1 MAQKPLDGESNATV
15 CHDREK
21 VTSVSV
27 NNIPKT
33 KLVLQAAGDQGDRTC
48 CWGGTYPRR
57 PSLCKRV
64 LVSVSY
70 LQKWKCHCGSAR
82 PITTSRCHFHTFYRH
97 FNHINQFRYFLP
109 SSDSSFTVWNTGMP
123 IDEVLAIFASFSVSI
138 VIPLS

>member
-48 CWGGTYPRR
+48 CWGGTYPHSASEFWFRYLICR
-57 PSLCKRV
+57 NGSV
-64 LVSVSY
+64 TVGALVQSPPQSVAST
-70 LQKWKCHCGSAR
+70 HSIGIS
-82 PITTSRCHFHTFYRH
+82 TTSINFATFYH
-97 FNHINQFRYFLP
+97 Q
-109 SSDSSFTVWNTGMP
+109 
-123 IDEVLAIFASFSVSI
+123 
-138 VIPLS
+138 VIHLSLSGTQACQ